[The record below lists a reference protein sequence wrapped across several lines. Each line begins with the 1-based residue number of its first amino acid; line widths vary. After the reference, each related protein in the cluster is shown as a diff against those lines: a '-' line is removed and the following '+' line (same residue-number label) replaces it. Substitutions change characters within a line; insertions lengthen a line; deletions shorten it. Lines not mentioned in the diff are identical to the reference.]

1 MKEFNEIVKDLHK
14 LTGVQL
20 SSLSGQAKKITV
32 TEVNEDER
40 RVCLSVEDGSTDS
53 RSFEEFEKIT
63 NALRENVFV
72 HVDSVLGGS
81 GSSRNRPE
89 TIMASLP
96 YIEYAQHEGK
106 KCLVYVGE
114 DTHEIGTLKRMSKEE
129 AEAFELKNVHT
140 VGDEYKKAA
149 AGIKD
154 YMLASG
160 FSFENTDEDIQQ
172 FYDEFAE
179 RFSPSQ
185 LEKLSG
191 MELLFKLF
199 YTADSTND
207 SMCYWLEFHKEIKAY
222 FGSISGGSS
231 YKFGLFQKKD
241 YTWISGS
248 PARPEE
254 LSEEDAVAVGT
265 AIRDSL
271 LKGAQIIESFTGLR
285 NVDDYEKLDDQ
296 LNDAIGKYANMGW
309 IHKYYHMIFHDK
321 FATFHS
327 SDWQR
332 HLLYAYGI
340 KPSEKYYGRSGQLAL
355 ISNLAELSAA
365 HFAEVSY
372 DHFGDV
378 RQFYRIG
385 TSDGDGNYFTQWR
398 QKHIVAIGWPKCG
411 SLEEYCSVDSIN
423 RKAVADKLHEEYY
436 PNDAR
441 LSSRKA
447 GELVNFYKSSAN
459 TVFVAMDGERLLGL
473 GDDIGAYHFNDNLA
487 LAHTKTANWH
497 CCFENNEKLPNKGE
511 GLRTSCCILQN
522 HENLIYLYSKY
533 YGENLD
539 ADVIE
544 ERPEEGV
551 STGNE
556 HYPRKNVIHPL
567 NQIIFGAPGTGK
579 TYSAVEFALAII
591 ENRPVNL
598 SLINADERKKIMEQ
612 YNGYVKMGQIVF
624 TTFHQSYGYEEFIQ
638 GIRPEEASGNIAFK
652 KTDGIFKIISDKA
665 LADPEKNYVII
676 IDEINRGNI
685 SKIFGE
691 LITLIEDDKR
701 CGEINQISV
710 TLPLGDTFTV
720 PNNLYIVGTMNS
732 ADKSISLLDTAIRR
746 RFNFIEMSPDLDVV
760 ENQVLR
766 KVLESLNNYLRK
778 ELRSTDLLI
787 GHSYFIGKSEEDL
800 CGIMNCNIIP
810 LLYEYFYDDEGKV
823 KKALDC
829 LVGTNTVIDEF
840 HTGRIRVK
848 EKD

>member
-1 MKEFNEIVKDLHK
+1 MKEFKEIVKDLHK
-14 LTGVQL
+14 LAGVQL

-63 NALRENVFV
+63 NALRENIFV

-96 YIEYAQHEGK
+96 YIECAQHDGK

-114 DTHEIGTLKRMSKEE
+114 DTHEIGTLKRMSKDE
-129 AEAFELKNVHT
+129 AEAFELKNIHT
-140 VGDEYKKAA
+140 VGDEYKRAA
-149 AGIKD
+149 AGIKE

-160 FSFENTDEDIQQ
+160 FSFENTDEEIQR

-191 MELLFKLF
+191 TELLSQLF

-271 LKGAQIIESFTGLR
+271 LKGAQIIESFTRLKS
-285 NVDDYEKLDDQ
+285 VDDYEKLDDQ

-340 KPSEKYYGRSGQLAL
+340 KPSEKYYGRSGQLAV
-355 ISNLAELSAA
+355 IFNLAELSAA

-385 TSDGDGNYFTQWR
+385 TSDGDGNYFTEWR

-411 SLEEYCSVDSIN
+411 SLEEYCTGDSIN
-423 RKAVADKLHEEYY
+423 RKAVADKLQEEYY

-441 LSSRKA
+441 ISSRKA
-447 GELVNFYKSSAN
+447 GEIVSFYKSSVN
-459 TVFVAMDGERLLGL
+459 TVFVAMDGEKLLGL
-473 GDDIGAYHFNDNLA
+473 GDDIGAYYFDKNLA
-487 LAHTKTANWH
+487 LAHTKAVKWH
-497 CCFENNEKLPNKGE
+497 CCFRDNEKLPNKGE
-511 GLRTSCCILQN
+511 GLRTSCCILQDDD
-522 HENLIYLYSKY
+522 NLIYLYGKY
-533 YGENLD
+533 YGEELD
-539 ADVIE
+539 TEITVEI
-544 ERPEEGV
+544 PEENV
-551 STGNE
+551 QKKKVHS
-556 HYPRKNVIHPL
+556 PRTNAIHPL
-567 NQIIFGAPGTGK
+567 NQILFGAPGTGK
-579 TYSAVEFALAII
+579 TYSTVEFALAII
-591 ENRPVNL
+591 EERPVNL
-598 SLINADERKKIMEQ
+598 SLISIDERKRRMEQ
-612 YNGYVKMGQIVF
+612 YNDFVKSGRVVF

-638 GIRPEEASGNIAFK
+638 GIRPEEVAGNIGFK
-652 KTDGIFKIISDKA
+652 KTDGIFKIIADKA
-665 LADPEKNYVII
+665 LDDPEKNYVII

-701 CGEINQISV
+701 HGEINEISV
-710 TLPLGDTFTV
+710 TLPLGDVFTV
-720 PNNLYIVGTMNS
+720 PNNLYIIGTMNS

-746 RFNFIEMSPDLDVV
+746 RFNFIEMSPNPAVI
-760 ENQVLR
+760 ENEILR
-766 KVLESLNNYLRK
+766 KVLENLNGYLRK
-778 ELRSTDLLI
+778 EFRSADLLI
-787 GHSYFIGKSEEDL
+787 GHSYFIGKSEEDI
-800 CGIMNCNIIP
+800 CSIMNRNIIP

-829 LVGTNTVIDEF
+829 LVGTNVIIDESY
-840 HTGRIRVK
+840 TGRIRVK